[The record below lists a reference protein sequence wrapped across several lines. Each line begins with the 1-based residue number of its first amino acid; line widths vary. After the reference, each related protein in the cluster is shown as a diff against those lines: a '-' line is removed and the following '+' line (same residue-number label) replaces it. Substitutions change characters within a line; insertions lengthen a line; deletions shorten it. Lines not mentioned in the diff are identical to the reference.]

1 MDTCRDLGRDT
12 AKLIAARKNKLEN
25 QKTQMILV
33 EGDMAVGNDAAREF
47 FENMPEEDKSF
58 CMGEKEMQHSFLSR
72 HDNAGKNMFW
82 IKETMENMVGFV
94 SQYEGNKL
102 TAEGFIQIDGEIA
115 SEKAPRC
122 KMECSVSTNNVD
134 TAECMDQELVEG
146 AKYEPQIP
154 MSDELRQQH
163 ERHKAAS
170 ESRFVGLRVNDN
182 SNVRSRR
189 RRQMKNQRKK

>member
-1 MDTCRDLGRDT
+1 
-12 AKLIAARKNKLEN
+12 
-25 QKTQMILV
+25 
-33 EGDMAVGNDAAREF
+33 
-47 FENMPEEDKSF
+47 
-58 CMGEKEMQHSFLSR
+58 
-72 HDNAGKNMFW
+72 
-82 IKETMENMVGFV
+82 
-94 SQYEGNKL
+94 
-102 TAEGFIQIDGEIA
+102 
-115 SEKAPRC
+115 
-122 KMECSVSTNNVD
+122 
-134 TAECMDQELVEG
+134 MDQEVVEG